1 VTDKTPRSHIHRR
14 ARSRGR
20 LRALV
25 LVVPTAAAV
34 AVAGVALGLPAPGL
48 DAALES
54 AGGPARHDT
63 PVAVKPHDSP
73 ATSPSAVPPAQPES
87 SGPTL
92 STAPR
97 PAASSAIL
105 TSSPSSPSSPSK
117 TSRATSP
124 STVSSAAA
132 VSQAV
137 AKAPARQ
144 QSVATRKAAPNQP
157 AATFRVASFNT
168 LGASHTG
175 PRSQRPRFATGA
187 TRTPW
192 AVQLLDNADITV
204 AGLQEFQPPQ
214 IHVFNRVAT
223 GWRAWPGLGSR
234 AGVNSLAWRTS
245 TWRPVETHTL
255 DIPYFGGRPVPMPYV
270 LLRHVATGQRVWFAN
285 FHNPADAH
293 GPAQRWRDEAV
304 RREVAL
310 VNKLHADGTPVVVT
324 GDFNDRD
331 AFFCPFARGAG
342 VTSADGSRLTSTG
355 CRLAPQ
361 PGVDWIVG
369 TRDTHFADF
378 HRLRRDLVARTSDHP
393 FVWTRATVH

>member
-1 VTDKTPRSHIHRR
+1 MTDKTPRSHTHRR

-20 LRALV
+20 LRALL

-48 DAALES
+48 DAALDT
-54 AGGPARHDT
+54 ARGPAHRDT
-63 PVAVKPHDSP
+63 PADVQPHDVP
-73 ATSPSAVPPAQPES
+73 AASPSALPPAQPKS

-92 STAPR
+92 STAP
-97 PAASSAIL
+97 
-105 TSSPSSPSSPSK
+105 SP
-117 TSRATSP
+117 
-124 STVSSAAA
+124 TVSSATATSTPSIRSGTGSASSPSNVTPAA
-132 VSQAV
+132 VVSQAA

-144 QSVATRKAAPNQP
+144 KRATARKAVPDRP

-175 PRSQRPRFATGA
+175 PHSQRPRFATGA

-192 AVQLLDNADITV
+192 AVQLLDDADITV

-214 IHVFNRVAT
+214 IQVFNRVAT

-245 TWRPVETHTL
+245 TWQPVETHTL

-285 FHNPADAH
+285 FHNPADAR

-310 VNKLHADGTPVVVT
+310 VNRRHADGTPVVVT

-369 TRDTHFADF
+369 TRDADFADF

-393 FVWTRATVH
+393 LVWARATVH